1 MNGELKDF
9 NYMKII
15 LTESQNES
23 LKNKLMNV
31 IDSAGFEMG
40 VTIAGSFNNLLN
52 IIGKDNLYKVLVES
66 GFNPNK
72 IEMITSTYDIPSD
85 WYSSRGELLKTAVK
99 LLLNKWGPMYLL
111 TIKGQYDPHRILFQP
126 QGDTNFW
133 IIERFGSMS
142 EEESL
147 ETLSLKG
154 LDVNKVIDIYFKE

>member
-1 MNGELKDF
+1 
-9 NYMKII
+9 MKII

-111 TIKGQYDPHRILFQP
+111 TINPHRILFQP

-133 IIERFGSMS
+133 IIEHIGSMP

>member
-1 MNGELKDF
+1 MK
-9 NYMKII
+9 KII

-31 IDSAGFEMG
+31 IDSVGFEMG
-40 VTIAGSFNNLLN
+40 VTIAGSFKNLLN

-111 TIKGQYDPHRILFQP
+111 IIKGQYHPHRILFQP

-133 IIERFGSMS
+133 IIEHIGSMS

-154 LDVNKVIDIYFKE
+154 LDVNKVIDLYYTEE